1 MSYNYKDL
9 GLVNTKEM
17 FKKANENGYAVPA
30 FNFNNMEQAM
40 AIVEA
45 CAEMGSPVILQ
56 CSKGALEYMGS
67 YMAPMLA
74 KAAVDYARLAGSD
87 IPVALHL
94 DHGPNFETVKK
105 CIDAGFSSVMID
117 GSHYAYDENVKV
129 SKEVAEYA
137 HSKDVT
143 VEAELGVLAGIEDDV
158 KAAEHIYTNP
168 DEVEDFVKKT
178 GVDSLAI
185 AIGTS
190 HGAHKFKP
198 GDDPKLRLDILKEV
212 ETRLNGFPIVL
223 HGSSAVPKKYVDMIK
238 ENGGTIKDAIG
249 IPDSELRKATK
260 SAVAKINV
268 DTDGRLAFTAA
279 TRRALTEKPGEFDL
293 RKYLGPAKEEM
304 KAYYKTK
311 IVDVF
316 GSEGAYTKATKVVK

>member
-1 MSYNYKDL
+1 MYKYKDL
-9 GLVNTKEM
+9 GLSNTKEM
-17 FKKANENGYAVPA
+17 FAKANKEGYAVPA
-30 FNFNNMEQAM
+30 FNFNNMEM
-40 AIVEA
+40 ALAIIEA

-56 CSKGALEYMGS
+56 CSKGALNYMG
-67 YMAPMLA
+67 ADVVPLLA
-74 KAAVDYARLAGSD
+74 KAAVDRARNMGSD

-94 DHGPNFETVKK
+94 DHGPDIETVKT
-105 CIDAGFSSVMID
+105 CIEAGFSSVMID
-117 GSHYAYDENVKV
+117 GSHYDFAKNIEV
-129 SKEVAEYA
+129 SKEVVEYA
-137 HSKDVT
+137 HKFDVT

-158 KAAEHIYTNP
+158 KAESHTYTNP
-168 DEVEDFVKKT
+168 DEVEEFVNKT

-198 GDDPKLRLDILKEV
+198 GEDPKLRLDILE
-212 ETRLNGFPIVL
+212 EIERRIPGFPIVL
-223 HGSSAVPKKYVDMIK
+223 HGSSAVPKQYTDMIK
-238 ENGGTIKDAIG
+238 EFGGEVKDAIG
-249 IPDSELRKATK
+249 IPNAELRKASK

-279 TRRALTEKPGEFDL
+279 IRRVLGTTPKEFDP
-293 RKYLGPAKEEM
+293 RKYLGAAKDEM

-316 GSEGAYTKATKVVK
+316 GSEGAYKKGTK

>member
-1 MSYNYKDL
+1 MYKYKDL
-9 GLVNTKEM
+9 GLSNTKEM
-17 FKKANENGYAVPA
+17 FAKANKEGYAVPA
-30 FNFNNMEQAM
+30 FNFNNMEMAL

-56 CSKGALEYMGS
+56 CSKGALNYMG
-67 YMAPMLA
+67 ADVVPLLA
-74 KAAVDYARLAGSD
+74 KAAVDRARNMGSD

-94 DHGPNFETVKK
+94 DHGPDIETVKT
-105 CIDAGFSSVMID
+105 CIEAGFSSVMID
-117 GSHYAYDENVKV
+117 GSHYDFAKNIEV
-129 SKEVAEYA
+129 SKEVVEYA
-137 HSKDVT
+137 HKFDVT

-158 KAAEHIYTNP
+158 KAESHTYTNP
-168 DEVEDFVKKT
+168 DEVEEFVNKT

-198 GDDPKLRLDILKEV
+198 GEDPKLRLDILE
-212 ETRLNGFPIVL
+212 EIERRIPGFPIVL
-223 HGSSAVPKKYVDMIK
+223 HGSSAVSKQYTDMIK
-238 ENGGTIKDAIG
+238 EFGGEVKDAIG
-249 IPDSELRKATK
+249 IPNAELRKASK

-279 TRRALTEKPGEFDL
+279 IRRVLGTTPKEFDP
-293 RKYLGPAKEEM
+293 RKYLGAAKDEM

-316 GSEGAYTKATKVVK
+316 GSEGAYKKGTK

>member
-1 MSYNYKDL
+1 MYKYKDL
-9 GLVNTKEM
+9 GLSNTKEM
-17 FKKANENGYAVPA
+17 FAKANKEGYAVPA
-30 FNFNNMEQAM
+30 FNFNNMEMAL

-56 CSKGALEYMGS
+56 CSKGALNYMG
-67 YMAPMLA
+67 ADVVPLLA
-74 KAAVDYARLAGSD
+74 KAAVDRARNMGSD

-94 DHGPNFETVKK
+94 DHGPDIETVKT
-105 CIDAGFSSVMID
+105 CIEAGFSSVMID
-117 GSHYAYDENVKV
+117 GSHYDFAKNIEV
-129 SKEVAEYA
+129 SKEIVEYA
-137 HSKDVT
+137 HKFDVT

-158 KAAEHIYTNP
+158 KAESHTYTNP
-168 DEVEDFVKKT
+168 DEVEEFVNKT

-198 GDDPKLRLDILKEV
+198 GEDPKLRLDILE
-212 ETRLNGFPIVL
+212 EIERRIPGFPIVL
-223 HGSSAVPKKYVDMIK
+223 HGSSAVPKQYTDMIK
-238 ENGGTIKDAIG
+238 EFGGEVKDAIG
-249 IPDSELRKATK
+249 IPNAELRKASK

-279 TRRALTEKPGEFDL
+279 IRRVLGTTPKEFDP
-293 RKYLGPAKEEM
+293 RKYLGAAKDEM

-316 GSEGAYTKATKVVK
+316 GSEGAYKKGTK

>member
-30 FNFNNMEQAM
+30 FNFNNMEMAM

-56 CSKGALEYMGS
+56 CSKGALKYIG
-67 YMAPMLA
+67 ADVVPLLA
-74 KAAVDYARLAGSD
+74 KAAVERARNMGSD
-87 IPVALHL
+87 IPIALHL
-94 DHGPNFETVKK
+94 DHGPDIETVKA
-105 CIDAGFSSVMID
+105 CIEVGFSSVMID
-117 GSHYAYDENVKV
+117 GSHYEYAENIKV
-129 SKEVAEYA
+129 SKEIVEYA
-137 HSKDVT
+137 HKFDVT

-168 DEVEDFVKKT
+168 DEVEDFVSKT

-198 GDDPKLRLDILKEV
+198 GDNPKLRLDILEEV
-212 ETRLNGFPIVL
+212 ERRLKGFPIVL

-238 ENGGTIKDAIG
+238 KFGGELKDAIG

-268 DTDGRLAFTAA
+268 DTDGRLAFTAGVRKVLG
-279 TRRALTEKPGEFDL
+279 TTPKEFDP
-293 RKYLGPAKEEM
+293 RKYLGAAKDEM
-304 KAYYKTK
+304 KGYYKTK
-311 IVDVF
+311 VVDVF
-316 GSEGAYTKATKVVK
+316 GSEGAYTKGNLK

>member
-9 GLVNTKEM
+9 GLSNTKEM

-56 CSKGALEYMGS
+56 CSKGAMEYMGS
-67 YMAPMLA
+67 YMVPMLA
-74 KAAVDYARLAGSD
+74 KAAVDYVKLSGSD

-94 DHGPNFETVKK
+94 DHGPNFEVAKK
-105 CIDAGFSSVMID
+105 CIDCGFSSVMID
-117 GSHYAYDENVKV
+117 GSHLPYDENIAESKKV
-129 SKEVAEYA
+129 VEYA

-158 KAAEHIYTNP
+158 KAADHIYTNP
-168 DEVEDFVKKT
+168 DEVEDFVSKT

-198 GDDPKLRLDILKEV
+198 GDDPKLRLDILEEV
-212 ETRLNGFPIVL
+212 SRRIPGFPIVL
-223 HGSSAVPKKYVDMIK
+223 HGSSAVP
-238 ENGGTIKDAIG
+238 GQ
-249 IPDSELRKATK
+249 
-260 SAVAKINV
+260 
-268 DTDGRLAFTAA
+268 
-279 TRRALTEKPGEFDL
+279 
-293 RKYLGPAKEEM
+293 YLSL
-304 KAYYKTK
+304 
-311 IVDVF
+311 IHI
-316 GSEGAYTKATKVVK
+316 

>member
-1 MSYNYKDL
+1 MSYNYKYL
-9 GLVNTKEM
+9 GLSNTKEM

-56 CSKGALEYMGS
+56 CSKGAMEYMGS
-67 YMAPMLA
+67 YMVPMLA
-74 KAAVDYARLAGSD
+74 KAAVDYVKLSGSD

-94 DHGPNFETVKK
+94 DHGPNFEVAKK
-105 CIDAGFSSVMID
+105 CIDCGFSSVMID
-117 GSHYAYDENVKV
+117 GSHLPYDENIAESKKV
-129 SKEVAEYA
+129 VEYA

-158 KAAEHIYTNP
+158 KAADHIYTNP
-168 DEVEDFVKKT
+168 DEVEDFVSKT

-198 GDDPKLRLDILKEV
+198 GDDPKLRLDILQEI
-212 ETRLNGFPIVL
+212 ERRIPGFPIVL
-223 HGSSAVPKKYVDMIK
+223 HGSSAVPGQYVEMIK
-238 ENGGTIKDAIG
+238 QYGGTIKDAIG
-249 IPDSELRKATK
+249 IPDSELRKATQ

-279 TRRALTEKPGEFDL
+279 VRRALAEKTGEFDL

-316 GSEGAYTKATKVVK
+316 GSEGAYKKATNVVK

>member
-9 GLVNTKEM
+9 GLSNTKEM

-56 CSKGALEYMGS
+56 CSKGAMEYMGS
-67 YMAPMLA
+67 YMVPMIA
-74 KAAVDYARLAGSD
+74 KAAADYAKLSGSD

-94 DHGPNFETVKK
+94 DHGPSFEVAKK
-105 CIDAGFSSVMID
+105 CIDCGFSSVMID
-117 GSHYAYDENVKV
+117 GSHLPYAENIEESRKV
-129 SKEVAEYA
+129 VEYA

-158 KAAEHIYTNP
+158 KAESHTYTNP
-168 DEVEDFVKKT
+168 DEVEEFVTKT

-198 GDDPKLRLDILKEV
+198 GEEPKLRLDILE
-212 ETRLNGFPIVL
+212 EIERRIPGFPIVL
-223 HGSSAVPKKYVDMIK
+223 HGSSAVPQQYTTMIK
-238 ENGGTIKDAIG
+238 EFGGEVKDAIG
-249 IPDSELRKATK
+249 IPDSELRKAAK

-279 TRRALTEKPGEFDL
+279 IRRVLGTTPKEFDP
-293 RKYLGPAKEEM
+293 RKYLGAAKEEM

-316 GSEGAYTKATKVVK
+316 GSEGAYKKGTK

>member
-1 MSYNYKDL
+1 MYKYKDL
-9 GLVNTKEM
+9 GLSNTKEM
-17 FKKANENGYAVPA
+17 FAKANKEGYAVPA
-30 FNFNNMEQAM
+30 FNFNNMEMAL

-56 CSKGALEYMGS
+56 CSKGALNYMG
-67 YMAPMLA
+67 ADVVPLLA
-74 KAAVDYARLAGSD
+74 KAAVDRARNMGSD

-94 DHGPNFETVKK
+94 DHGPDIETVKT
-105 CIDAGFSSVMID
+105 CIEAGFSSVMID
-117 GSHYAYDENVKV
+117 GSHYDFAKNIEV
-129 SKEVAEYA
+129 SKEVVEYA
-137 HSKDVT
+137 HKFDVT

-158 KAAEHIYTNP
+158 KAESHTYTNP
-168 DEVEDFVKKT
+168 DEVEEFVNKT

-198 GDDPKLRLDILKEV
+198 GEDPKLRLDILE
-212 ETRLNGFPIVL
+212 ELERRIPGFPIVL
-223 HGSSAVPKKYVDMIK
+223 HGSSAVPKQYTDMIK
-238 ENGGTIKDAIG
+238 EFGGEVKDAIG
-249 IPDSELRKATK
+249 IPNAELRKASK

-279 TRRALTEKPGEFDL
+279 IRRVLGTTPKEFDP
-293 RKYLGPAKEEM
+293 RKYLGAAKDEM

-316 GSEGAYTKATKVVK
+316 GSEGAYKKGTK

>member
-1 MSYNYKDL
+1 MGYNYRDL
-9 GLVNTKEM
+9 GLTNTKEM
-17 FKKANENGYAVPA
+17 FAKANKEGYAVPA
-30 FNFNNMEQAM
+30 FNFNNMEMAM

-45 CAEMGSPVILQ
+45 CAEMGTPVILQ
-56 CSKGALEYMGS
+56 CSKGALKYMGADV
-67 YMAPMLA
+67 APLLA
-74 KAAVDYARLAGSD
+74 KAAVDRARNMGSD

-94 DHGPNFETVKK
+94 DHGPDLETVKT
-105 CIDAGFSSVMID
+105 CIEAGFSSVMID
-117 GSHYAYDENVKV
+117 GSHYDFAKNIQV
-129 SKEVAEYA
+129 SKEVVDYA
-137 HSKDVT
+137 HQFDVS

-158 KAAEHIYTNP
+158 KAESHTYTNP
-168 DEVEDFVKKT
+168 DEVEEFVTKT

-198 GDDPKLRLDILKEV
+198 GEDPKLRLDILKEI
-212 ETRLNGFPIVL
+212 ERRIPGFPIVL
-223 HGSSAVPKKYVDMIK
+223 HGSSAVPKQYTDMIK
-238 ENGGTIKDAIG
+238 QYGGEVKDAIG
-249 IPDSELRKATK
+249 IPDSELRKAAS

-279 TRRALTEKPGEFDL
+279 IRRVLGTSPKEFDP
-293 RKYLGPAKEEM
+293 RKYLGAAKEEM

-316 GSEGAYTKATKVVK
+316 GSEGAYKKGSL

>member
-1 MSYNYKDL
+1 MYKYKDL
-9 GLVNTKEM
+9 GLSNTKEM
-17 FKKANENGYAVPA
+17 FAKANKEGYAVPA
-30 FNFNNMEQAM
+30 FNFNNMEMAL

-56 CSKGALEYMGS
+56 CSKGALSYMG
-67 YMAPMLA
+67 ADVVPLLG
-74 KAAVDYARLAGSD
+74 KAAVDRARNMGSD

-94 DHGPNFETVKK
+94 DHGPDIATVKT
-105 CIDAGFSSVMID
+105 CIESGFSSVMID
-117 GSHYAYDENVKV
+117 GSHYDFAKNIEV
-129 SKEVAEYA
+129 SKEVVEYA
-137 HSKDVT
+137 HKFDVT

-158 KAAEHIYTNP
+158 KAESHTYTNP
-168 DEVEDFVKKT
+168 DEVEEFVNKT

-198 GDDPKLRLDILKEV
+198 GEDPKLRLDILE
-212 ETRLNGFPIVL
+212 EIERRIPGFPIVL
-223 HGSSAVPKKYVDMIK
+223 HGSSAVPKQYTDMIK
-238 ENGGTIKDAIG
+238 EFGGEVKDAIG
-249 IPDSELRKATK
+249 IPNAELRKASK

-279 TRRALTEKPGEFDL
+279 IRRVLGTTPKEFDP
-293 RKYLGPAKEEM
+293 RKYLGAAKDEM

-316 GSEGAYTKATKVVK
+316 GSEGAYKKGTK

>member
-1 MSYNYKDL
+1 MGYNYKDL
-9 GLVNTKEM
+9 GLTNTKAM
-17 FKKANENGYAVPA
+17 FAKANKEGYAVPA
-30 FNFNNMEQAM
+30 FNFNNMEMAL

-56 CSKGALEYMGS
+56 CSKGALTYMGADV
-67 YMAPMLA
+67 APLLA
-74 KAAVDYARLAGSD
+74 KAAVDRARNMGSD

-94 DHGPNFETVKK
+94 DHGPDLDTVKL
-105 CIDAGFSSVMID
+105 CIESGFSSVMID
-117 GSHYAYDENVKV
+117 GSHYDFDKNIQV
-129 SKEVAEYA
+129 SKEVADYA
-137 HSKDVT
+137 HKFDVT

-158 KAAEHIYTNP
+158 KAESHTYTNP
-168 DEVEDFVKKT
+168 DEVEEFIGKT

-198 GDDPKLRLDILKEV
+198 GEDPKLRLDILKEI
-212 ETRLNGFPIVL
+212 EKRIPGFPIVL
-223 HGSSAVPKKYVDMIK
+223 HGSSAVPKQYTDMIK
-238 ENGGTIKDAIG
+238 QYGGEVKDAIG
-249 IPDSELRKATK
+249 IPDAQLRSAAS

-279 TRRALTEKPGEFDL
+279 VRRVLGTNPKEFDP
-293 RKYLGPAKEEM
+293 RKYLGAAKEEM

-316 GSEGAYTKATKVVK
+316 GSEGAYKKGTK

>member
-1 MSYNYKDL
+1 MYKYKDL
-9 GLVNTKEM
+9 GLSNTKEM
-17 FKKANENGYAVPA
+17 FAKANKEGYAVPA
-30 FNFNNMEQAM
+30 FNFNNMEMAL

-56 CSKGALEYMGS
+56 CSKGALNYMG
-67 YMAPMLA
+67 ADVVPLLA
-74 KAAVDYARLAGSD
+74 KAAVDRARNMGSD

-94 DHGPNFETVKK
+94 DHGPDIETVKT
-105 CIDAGFSSVMID
+105 CIEAGFSSVMID
-117 GSHYAYDENVKV
+117 GSHYDFAKNIEV
-129 SKEVAEYA
+129 SKEVVEYA
-137 HSKDVT
+137 HKFDVT

-158 KAAEHIYTNP
+158 KAESHTYTNP
-168 DEVEDFVKKT
+168 DEVEEFVNKT

-198 GDDPKLRLDILKEV
+198 GEDPKLRLDILE
-212 ETRLNGFPIVL
+212 EIERRIPGFPIVL
-223 HGSSAVPKKYVDMIK
+223 HGSSAVPKQYTDMIK
-238 ENGGTIKDAIG
+238 EFGGEVKDAIG
-249 IPDSELRKATK
+249 IPNAELRKTSK

-279 TRRALTEKPGEFDL
+279 IRRVLGTTPKEFDP
-293 RKYLGPAKEEM
+293 RKYLGAAKDEM

-316 GSEGAYTKATKVVK
+316 GSEGAYKKGTK

>member
-1 MSYNYKDL
+1 MGYNYKDL
-9 GLVNTKEM
+9 GLSNTKAM
-17 FKKANENGYAVPA
+17 FAKANKEGYAVPA
-30 FNFNNMEQAM
+30 FNFNNMEMAL

-56 CSKGALEYMGS
+56 CSKGALKYMGTDVV
-67 YMAPMLA
+67 PLLA
-74 KAAVDYARLAGSD
+74 KAAVDRARNMGSD

-94 DHGPNFETVKK
+94 DHGPDLETVKT

-117 GSHYAYDENVKV
+117 GSHYDFAKNIEV
-129 SKEVAEYA
+129 SKEVVEYA
-137 HSKDVT
+137 HKFDVT
-143 VEAELGVLAGIEDDV
+143 VEAELGILAGIEDDV
-158 KAAEHIYTNP
+158 KAETHTYTNP
-168 DEVEDFVKKT
+168 DEVEEFVTKT

-198 GDDPKLRLDILKEV
+198 GEDPKLRLDILKEI
-212 ETRLNGFPIVL
+212 ERRIPGFPIVL
-223 HGSSAVPKKYVDMIK
+223 HGSSAVPKQYTDMIK
-238 ENGGTIKDAIG
+238 QFGGEVKDAIG
-249 IPDSELRKATK
+249 IPDTQLRQAAS

-279 TRRALTEKPGEFDL
+279 IRRVLGTNPKEFDP
-293 RKYLGPAKEEM
+293 RKYLGAAKDEM

-311 IVDVF
+311 ILDVF
-316 GSEGAYTKATKVVK
+316 GSEGAYKKGNM